1 MYETSNDFEN
11 DYNLT
16 FPFSDL
22 VQPSVRSLLSLYDDR
37 LVV

>member
-11 DYNLT
+11 DYNIT
-16 FPFSDL
+16 FPLSDL
-22 VQPSVRSLLSLYDDR
+22 VQPFVRSLLSFYDDR